1 MKRPFDRNKIAY
13 LFFVLTLFLTVSCSS
28 DDETTIP
35 VTNEY
40 LSIPDSHFETLL
52 VEQGIDSDGS
62 VDQQMLRSDAEK
74 VSRLDLNLFSHFGEI
89 SDLTGIEGFENITFL
104 SAVGQEIEDID
115 LSFNTKLDTLLLT
128 ANYLTSIDLTNNPH
142 LVYVDLQANEFS
154 ADTSIVGLSNA
165 TNLKEL
171 DLSWNYVE
179 DFSMH
184 NGSLEVLHMSNND
197 LVSIDTDGAIN
208 LQHVLLTSNKLEM
221 VDFST
226 NVSLETVLI
235 SDNKLEH
242 IDLENCKSLT
252 HLYSSSNLLASL
264 DVSHNQELIDL
275 RVDRNPSLT
284 CIKILSTQEIPTV
297 SLSDYQELNDT
308 CN

>member
-13 LFFVLTLFLTVSCSS
+13 LFFILTLFLTVSCSS

-104 SAVGQEIEDID
+104 SAVGQEIEDVD

-197 LVSIDTDGAIN
+197 LVSIDTDGAMN

>member
-208 LQHVLLTSNKLEM
+208 LQHVL
-221 VDFST
+221 
-226 NVSLETVLI
+226 
-235 SDNKLEH
+235 
-242 IDLENCKSLT
+242 
-252 HLYSSSNLLASL
+252 
-264 DVSHNQELIDL
+264 
-275 RVDRNPSLT
+275 
-284 CIKILSTQEIPTV
+284 
-297 SLSDYQELNDT
+297 
-308 CN
+308 

>member
-1 MKRPFDRNKIAY
+1 MKHPFNRNKIAY
-13 LFFVLTLFLTVSCSS
+13 LFFILTLFLTLSCSS

-35 VTNEY
+35 VVNEY
-40 LSIPDSHFETLL
+40 LSIPDSHFEILL

-128 ANYLTSIDLTNNPH
+128 ANYLTSIDLSNNPH

-154 ADTSIVGLSNA
+154 ADSSIVGLSNA

-179 DFSMH
+179 DFSIH
-184 NGSLEVLHMSNND
+184 NGSLEILHMSNND
-197 LVSIDTDGAIN
+197 LVSIDTDGAVN
-208 LQHVLLTSNKLEM
+208 LQHILLTSNKLEM

-226 NVSLETVLI
+226 NVSLETLLI
-235 SDNKLEH
+235 SDNNLEH
-242 IDLENCKSLT
+242 IDLENSKSLT
-252 HLYSSSNLLASL
+252 HLYSSSNLLAGL

-275 RVDRNPSLT
+275 RVDRNPGLT
-284 CIKILSTQEIPTV
+284 CIKILSSQEIPTV
-297 SLSDYQELNDT
+297 SLSDYQELSDT

>member
-1 MKRPFDRNKIAY
+1 MKYSLNRDKITY
-13 LFFVLTLFLTVSCSS
+13 LFCVFALFLTISCSS
-28 DDETTIP
+28 DDDTILS

-52 VEQGIDSDGS
+52 IAQGIDSDGS

-74 VSRLDLNLFSHFGEI
+74 VSHLDLNLFSHFGEV
-89 SDLTGIEGFENITFL
+89 SDLTGIEGFVNITFL

-115 LSFNTKLDTLLLT
+115 LRFNTKLDTLLLT
-128 ANYLTSIDLTNNPH
+128 ANNLTSIYLSNNPH
-142 LVYVDLQANEFS
+142 LMYVDLKANEFS
-154 ADTSIVGLSNA
+154 AGTSIVGLSNL

-171 DLSWNYVE
+171 DLSWNYLE
-179 DFSMH
+179 NFSIH
-184 NGSLEVLHMSNND
+184 NRSLEILHMSNNN

-221 VDFST
+221 VDFIT
-226 NVSLETVLI
+226 NVSLETLVI

-242 IDLENCKSLT
+242 INLEYSTSLS
-252 HLYSSSNLLASL
+252 HLYSSSNLLTSL

-275 RVDRNPSLT
+275 RVDRNPTLN
-284 CIKILSTQEIPTV
+284 CIKILSGQKIPTV
-297 SLSDYQELNDT
+297 SISDYQELSDT